1 VEEVVSEVPEWQQ
14 LAHIEQGLL
23 EQRERLQLQGSP
35 VGPVVIPTQ
44 PGFFSRPVVRV
55 GTHTILNRWVFL
67 TLPLALLVF
76 LLLRIKDTNELAPLW
91 VRATAAGVVLLPA
104 VPALRRLI
112 GKTLRIAISL
122 VIVAM
127 VIAGIGAALHW
138 WSFTLFGFR
147 F

>member
-1 VEEVVSEVPEWQQ
+1 VEDAVSEVPEWRQ
-14 LAHIEQGLL
+14 LAHIEREILK
-23 EQRERLQLQGSP
+23 EERERRQGQGS
-35 VGPVVIPTQ
+35 PVVIPTR

-67 TLPLALLVF
+67 VLPLALLVF

-91 VRATAAGVVLLPA
+91 VRATTAGVVLLPA
-104 VPALRRLI
+104 MPALRRLI

-127 VIAGIGAALHW
+127 VIAGVGAALHW